1 RWAPGR
7 RLLNTYG
14 PTEATVIATFGE
26 VVADGEVPSIGK
38 PLANVHVYVLD
49 PHGQPVPVGVLGE
62 LHIGG
67 VGVAR
72 GYAGRPGLT
81 AERFIPDAFSSTP
94 GARLY
99 RTGDVVRWRA
109 DGQLDF
115 VGRIDAQVKVRGF
128 RIELGEVENALR
140 AAPAVKDAVVLARED
155 APGDKRLVA
164 YVVGESLDVTALRA
178 YLKQHLP

>member
-1 RWAPGR
+1 M
-7 RLLNTYG
+7 
-14 PTEATVIATFGE
+14 
-26 VVADGEVPSIGK
+26 
-38 PLANVHVYVLD
+38 
-49 PHGQPVPVGVLGE
+49 
-62 LHIGG
+62 
-67 VGVAR
+67 GVAR

-128 RIELGEVENALR
+128 RIELGEVENAL
-140 AAPAVKDAVVLARED
+140 
-155 APGDKRLVA
+155 
-164 YVVGESLDVTALRA
+164 
-178 YLKQHLP
+178 